1 MKKTC
6 LVLILSLTFINLCEA
21 QKKSPK
27 VNTDFNKEFR
37 KHIKSFSGKFSK
49 SKYIDFKKIL
59 ERELDTIIPE
69 GKTIIIHFKQKAPNC
84 TTKRKH
90 LRGVTKNEIRIS
102 SRISTKHNAV
112 DFFVYSKD
120 SYFKDFYSKNKNFIL
135 DSGYFHKAI
144 FTLHKICSAF
154 LVLKPN
160 GEILKHYD
168 GDYYSQI
175 SDFLKNSIKTRPQK
189 E

>member
-6 LVLILSLTFINLCEA
+6 IVLILSLIFINLCKA

-27 VNTDFNKEFR
+27 VNTNFNKEFR
-37 KHIKSFSGKFSK
+37 KNIKSFSGKFSK
-49 SKYIDFKKIL
+49 SKYKDFKKIL

-69 GKTIIIHFKQKAPNC
+69 GKTIIIHYNQKAPNC
-84 TTKRKH
+84 PIKRKY
-90 LRGVTKNEIRIS
+90 LPGVTKNKIRIS
-102 SRISTKHNAV
+102 SSISSKYNAV

-120 SYFKDFYSKNKNFIL
+120 TYHKDFFQNNKNYIL
-135 DSGYFHKAI
+135 DSGYFYKAI

-168 GDYYSQI
+168 ADYFSQMG
-175 SDFLKNSIKTRPQK
+175 DFLKSSIKIKPKK